1 MRAARVRWLLLVALV
16 LCALQLPLLAT
27 AAMPE
32 MAASVATTAVEM
44 GHPAGQPAA
53 EPCCAVQAVPVFA
66 SLLAPATLAAF
77 VVWLLTAWAPRPL
90 PRGLP
95 PRERVPVPG
104 LRGRPLLHAYL
115 N

>member
-1 MRAARVRWLLLVALV
+1 MASGRLRWLVLVALF

-27 AAMPE
+27 TAMPD
-32 MAASVATTAVEM
+32 MAASGADMGMDM
-44 GHPAGQPAA
+44 GHVAGQPAV
-53 EPCCAVQAVPVFA
+53 EPCCALQA
-66 SLLAPATLAAF
+66 APASAAMLPPVALA
-77 VVWLLTAWAPRPL
+77 VVVAWLLTAWAPGPMA
-90 PRGLP
+90 PGLP